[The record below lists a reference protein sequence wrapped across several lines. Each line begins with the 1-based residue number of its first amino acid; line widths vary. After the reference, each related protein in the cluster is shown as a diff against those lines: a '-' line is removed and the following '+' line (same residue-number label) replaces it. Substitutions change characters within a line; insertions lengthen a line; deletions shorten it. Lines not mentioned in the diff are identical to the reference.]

1 MSHASNQQDALEL
14 QDLDLDADLDLTDLT
29 VTSLR
34 DTAALPE
41 GGASWG
47 GCSCQGSSS
56 CAPPEVVV
64 PPQIIVTPI
73 LH

>member
-1 MSHASNQQDALEL
+1 MSDTTAHSSFEL
-14 QDLDLDADLDLTDLT
+14 QDFDLDLSGLT

-41 GGASWG
+41 TGASWG

-56 CAPPEVVV
+56 CAQPE
-64 PPQIIVTPI
+64 PRPI
-73 LH
+73 AAE